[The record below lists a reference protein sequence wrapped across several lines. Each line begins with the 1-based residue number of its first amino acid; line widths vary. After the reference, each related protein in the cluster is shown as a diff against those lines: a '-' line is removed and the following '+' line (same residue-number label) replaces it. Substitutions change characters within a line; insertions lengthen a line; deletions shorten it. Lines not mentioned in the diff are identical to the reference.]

1 VLARVLDDMNIPARL
16 VDDPARA
23 NLVLALRARAQDKA
37 LREVAAR
44 GVEIH
49 TVKKNSSAE
58 MRRVLRNLFGLVP
71 GVEEDLVREAVM
83 EVEHAIARVLSD
95 QVPVS
100 LAPRPP
106 ALRKMQHRLVSRH
119 HLEAASAGH
128 EPFRHLVIY
137 PHGAE
142 P

>member
-1 VLARVLDDMNIPARL
+1 VVE
-16 VDDPARA
+16 DPDRA
-23 NLVLALRARAQDKA
+23 HLVLALRARAQDRI

-58 MRRVLRNLFGLVP
+58 MRRVLRTLFGVVP
-71 GVEEDLVREAVM
+71 GVEEELVREAVT
-83 EVEHAIARVLSD
+83 EVEHAIARVLAD

-119 HLEAASAGH
+119 HLEAASAGQ

-137 PHGAE
+137 PQGAE